1 MTRVK
6 YGAMAVL
13 FALALAGCGGDGG
26 KSAATVTVTTI
37 ESTMNPTGTGS
48 ITTSGR
54 FRYPKVVIDNF
65 MQSCTNGR
73 ENRRA
78 YCACTLDELS
88 DSISLQDF
96 ARVGQSGGNLPPR
109 IQRLIQQAAVDCADK
124 L

>member
-1 MTRVK
+1 
-6 YGAMAVL
+6 MAVL
-13 FALALAGCGGDGG
+13 LALAVAGCGGDGD

-37 ESTMNPTGTGS
+37 ESTTNPTGTGS
-48 ITTSGR
+48 VTTGGR
-54 FRYPKVVIDNF
+54 FHYPQVVIDNF
-65 MQSCTNGR
+65 MKSCTNGM

-88 DSISLQDF
+88 DSVSVQDF
-96 ARVGQSGGNLPPR
+96 ARVGQSGGKLPPR